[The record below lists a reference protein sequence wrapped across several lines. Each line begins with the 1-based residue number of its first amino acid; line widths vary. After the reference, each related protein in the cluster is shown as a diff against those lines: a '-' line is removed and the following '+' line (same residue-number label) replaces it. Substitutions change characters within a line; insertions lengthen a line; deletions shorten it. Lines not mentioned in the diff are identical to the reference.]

1 MTKIELLQ
9 VSARNWF
16 GNSQQHSIH
25 AQLLKARG
33 LNKLADMIMAES
45 DEEWEEAKKV
55 NARLIELGITPV
67 VEIREYPVI
76 TEVGSDVEDF
86 GVGERVCAHI
96 DLAGQGC
103 FAEYATAPTYCVAH
117 IPEKVSFEEAAGM
130 MSTGIT
136 AYQVIHRKVN
146 LANRKTALIHAGSGG
161 VGSMAVQLAKEA
173 GLTVYTTVPGNAK
186 DFVRELGADVAIDFE
201 TENFVEEI
209 NRLTDGKG
217 VDFILDP
224 LGQGHVDQ
232 NIDLLAFNGDIVCL
246 TTPPSA
252 DAVNKLFLRGS
263 GLHLI
268 FVGAVHQSGNFQQ
281 MKDLSIMAKS
291 MLSLMDEGKVKVP
304 IARTFGFS
312 ELATALATLEKNPP
326 LGKFV
331 VTVNE

>member
-1 MTKIELLQ
+1 M
-9 VSARNWF
+9 
-16 GNSQQHSIH
+16 
-25 AQLLKARG
+25 
-33 LNKLADMIMAES
+33 
-45 DEEWEEAKKV
+45 
-55 NARLIELGITPV
+55 
-67 VEIREYPVI
+67 
-76 TEVGSDVEDF
+76 
-86 GVGERVCAHI
+86 
-96 DLAGQGC
+96 
-103 FAEYATAPTYCVAH
+103 
-117 IPEKVSFEEAAGM
+117 
-130 MSTGIT
+130 
-136 AYQVIHRKVN
+136 
-146 LANRKTALIHAGSGG
+146 
-161 VGSMAVQLAKEA
+161 
-173 GLTVYTTVPGNAK
+173 
-186 DFVRELGADVAIDFE
+186 AIDFE

-252 DAVNKLFLRGS
+252 EAVNKLFLRGL

-268 FVGAVHQSGNFQQ
+268 FVGAVHQSGNLQQ

-291 MLSLMDEGKVKVP
+291 ILSLMDEGKVKVP

-326 LGKFV
+326 FGKFV

>member
-1 MTKIELLQ
+1 MKAWVVPSKTQLGLQNLQLSDMPKPQPAADQVLIAVRAVGLNPADYKLAQ
-9 VSARNWF
+9 VSDDSW
-16 GNSQQHSIH
+16 GYPHI
-25 AQLLKARG
+25 LG
-33 LNKLADMIMAES
+33 LDLAGE
-45 DEEWEEAKKV
+45 
-55 NARLIELGITPV
+55 
-67 VEIREYPVI
+67 I

-246 TTPPSA
+246 TTLPSA
-252 DAVNKLFLRGS
+252 EAVNKLFLRGL

-268 FVGAVHQSGNFQQ
+268 FVGAVHQSGNLQQ

-291 MLSLMDEGKVKVP
+291 MLSLMDERKVKVP

-326 LGKFV
+326 FGKFV